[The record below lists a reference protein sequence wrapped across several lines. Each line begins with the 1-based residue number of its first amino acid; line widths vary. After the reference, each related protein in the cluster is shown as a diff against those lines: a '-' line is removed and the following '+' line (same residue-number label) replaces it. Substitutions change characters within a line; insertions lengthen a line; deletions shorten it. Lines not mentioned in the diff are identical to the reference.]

1 MNVDEVIAKIGEH
14 MEKLLEE
21 DQDAFGWDIENK
33 VIKDFVEW
41 EKLEKVFNEERIDQ
55 MYRYELFDEGNNFD
69 EAKRNAIASSLIYS
83 LRTHTPFE
91 FSDEILEWD
100 PD

>member
-33 VIKDFVEW
+33 VIKDVVEW
-41 EKLEKVFNEERIDQ
+41 EKLEKVFNEERID
-55 MYRYELFDEGNNFD
+55 
-69 EAKRNAIASSLIYS
+69 
-83 LRTHTPFE
+83 
-91 FSDEILEWD
+91 
-100 PD
+100 

>member
-1 MNVDEVIAKIGEH
+1 MN
-14 MEKLLEE
+14 
-21 DQDAFGWDIENK
+21 
-33 VIKDFVEW
+33 
-41 EKLEKVFNEERIDQ
+41 
-55 MYRYELFDEGNNFD
+55 FDEGNNFD

-83 LRTHTPFE
+83 LRTHTPIE

>member
-33 VIKDFVEW
+33 VIKDVVEW

-55 MYRYELFDEGNNFD
+55 MYWYELFAEGHGFD
-69 EAKRNAIASSLIYS
+69 EAKKSAMVNSLIYS
-83 LRTHTPFE
+83 LRTHTDIEFE
-91 FSDEILEWD
+91 DEILEWD

>member
-33 VIKDFVEW
+33 VIKDVVEW

-55 MYRYELFDEGNNFD
+55 MYWYEL
-69 EAKRNAIASSLIYS
+69 
-83 LRTHTPFE
+83 
-91 FSDEILEWD
+91 
-100 PD
+100 